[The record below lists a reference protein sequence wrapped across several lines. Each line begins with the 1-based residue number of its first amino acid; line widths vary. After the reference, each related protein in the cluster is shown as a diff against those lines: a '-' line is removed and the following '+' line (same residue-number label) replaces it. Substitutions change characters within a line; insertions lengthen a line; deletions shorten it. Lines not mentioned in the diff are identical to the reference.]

1 MATTTVAVRRS
12 MTAREFLTTSEGQAL
27 LAQPST
33 QFFGTIGSILD
44 MIDMIEKLIG
54 SGSSMPGID
63 LEELL
68 ADYERMLRELLDGQR
83 DIRDGIDRIGR
94 DIDGIDTDLE
104 ELKDLIERANAGDEA
119 AKKLLLQI
127 LYEQRKHAE
136 ELKRQLEGIGNQLDH
151 MWSDIGAW
159 FGQTL
164 HGLDGLG
171 RDMDQV
177 LHRLALIEAMLR
189 VVLAELAELHD
200 RVDWIAVVGMTSEA
214 EMRIGH
220 HSTAMLEVHVTPEEP
235 ATDSANGD
243 EPEPPRLAVDS
254 DELRRWAQAAAD
266 ENDGLPFAL
275 YALHRALIGDTV
287 LGKPMMEVF
296 CRLMAHDRR
305 TTYLEAGSYYVKLA
319 ATQAQGVALLGKARQ
334 VLSLPTADLTS
345 LLQERFTAQAAAVK
359 RSLEDVYGA
368 AEWNNFNPLDAIPA
382 TALRSVDVTT
392 EEKPTRYFLVRSNR
406 EVLSSMSLEP
416 VGGAGGFYVGA
427 PVPGTWNV
435 DPDSV
440 EKRTTFADGRECA
453 SNTDLFIRTDKQ
465 VGRATSHHLRCY
477 SHPYIFEP
485 EYVLVGLKLST
496 VERALLCEPLVA
508 RYDPETGT
516 TSFDGRSGGIWKAT
530 PDAELRPIDL
540 WLGETDATNPA
551 LTSVL
556 KTRRYARSPSD
567 TSPKIIRGFR
577 FFFEQRTLGPS
588 RAKESWVA
596 LGYLDGN
603 FEEQT
608 MIPNDPPSTDI
619 TYEPITI
626 P

>member
-27 LAQPST
+27 LAQPGT
-33 QFFGTIGSILD
+33 QFFGSIGSILD

-54 SGSSMPGID
+54 SGGSMPGID

-83 DIRDGIDRIGR
+83 GIRDGIDRIGR
-94 DIDGIDTDLE
+94 DIGGIDTDLD

-119 AKKLLLQI
+119 AMQLLRQI
-127 LYEQRKHAE
+127 LYEQRKYAE
-136 ELKRQLEGIGNQLDH
+136 ELKRQLAGIGNQLDH
-151 MWSDIGAW
+151 MWADMGAW

-164 HGLDGLG
+164 HGLDGLS
-171 RDMDQV
+171 RAMALV
-177 LHRLALIEAMLR
+177 LHRLAAIEAMLR
-189 VVLAELAELHD
+189 AVLAELAELHD

-220 HSTAMLEVHVTPEEP
+220 HSVAMLEVHVTPEEP

-254 DELRRWAQAAAD
+254 DELRRWAQSAAD

-275 YALHRALIGDTV
+275 YALHRALVGDTV
-287 LGKPMMEVF
+287 LGKPMMDVF
-296 CRLMAHDRR
+296 CRLLAHDRR
-305 TTYLEAGSYYVKLA
+305 ATYLDAGSYYTKLA
-319 ATQAQGVALLGKARQ
+319 ATQAQGVAMLGKARQ
-334 VLSLPTADLTS
+334 VLSLPSADLAS
-345 LLQERFTAQAAAVK
+345 LLQERFVAQTAAVK
-359 RSLEDVYGA
+359 ASLEEVYGTS
-368 AEWNNFNPLDAIPA
+368 EWNNFNPLDPMAG
-382 TALRSVDVTT
+382 TALRYADITT
-392 EEKPTRYFLVRSNR
+392 EEKPTRYFVVRDNR

-416 VGGAGGFYVGA
+416 VGGAGGFYVGT
-427 PVPGTWNV
+427 PVPGTWSV

-440 EKRTTFADGRECA
+440 EKRTAFADGRAYA
-453 SNTDLFIRTDKQ
+453 SNAEFFMRTGGL
-465 VGRATSHHLRCY
+465 VGRAYSHHMRCY

-485 EYVLVGLKLST
+485 EYALVGLKFST
-496 VERALLCEPLVA
+496 VEKALLCEPLVA

-530 PDAELRPIDL
+530 SDAELRPVEL
-540 WLGETDATNPA
+540 WFGETTTEPVPTTA
-551 LTSVL
+551 L
-556 KTRRYARSPSD
+556 KTRRYARSPSEI
-567 TSPKIIRGFR
+567 SPKIIRGFR
-577 FFFEQRTLGPS
+577 FFFEQRALGPH
-588 RAKESWVA
+588 RAHETWA
-596 LGYLDGN
+596 AFGYLDGN

-608 MIPNDPPSTDI
+608 MIPNDPPSTDL
-619 TYEPITI
+619 TYEPVRL